1 MSGLQFSSVEDAFAP
16 LSNNGGRP
24 PRRRPERSEP
34 RAAREETTDEPLVPT
49 VPALQPTG
57 TPAKTLADEIIA
69 VQPYVTSL
77 FMILVLGMLYDH
89 VGMLQVCAAASES
102 LRVLARSEQRLTAAC
117 PVC

>member
-77 FMILVLGMLYDH
+77 FMILVLGMLYDIR
-89 VGMLQVCAAASES
+89 QVALELRPAILLS
-102 LRVLARSEQRLTAAC
+102 LRDSNRLVAGTA
-117 PVC
+117 VVG

>member
-49 VPALQPTG
+49 VPTG
-57 TPAKTLADEIIA
+57 TPATAKTLADEIIA

-77 FMILVLGMLYDH
+77 FMILVLGMLYDIR
-89 VGMLQVCAAASES
+89 QVALELRPAILLS
-102 LRVLARSEQRLTAAC
+102 LRDSNRLVAGTA
-117 PVC
+117 VVG